1 MKESYRK
8 GIANHPDPESCVGH
22 RKVSGEALTGAQAGR
37 PLSCEIYLS
46 SGAPTLLSE
55 AEGHI
60 IEHAMRVLGE
70 PCAVRAPRH
79 ARKLRAREPGDP
91 ASARG
96 GEPTSRL

>member
-46 SGAPTLLSE
+46 SGAPTLFSE

-70 PCAVRAPRH
+70 PCAVRDPRH
-79 ARKLRAREPGDP
+79 A
-91 ASARG
+91 
-96 GEPTSRL
+96 